1 MLFQGF
7 LFFVLCTLQSYALIV
22 SSPRTFMDV
31 FKPAITDADVSVH
44 VPVSV
49 RIRSTRM
56 EDIEQISSLLA
67 SAAADGTN
75 DGQFNFAA
83 SIAKMKRSA
92 SFHSLLLH
100 RYQTMREGY
109 IALSKVNNLCLG
121 KQVSEAD
128 RMRLIWDHDSF
139 RSKVQKAATM
149 SNEPHA
155 WKEHNFSL
163 CPQDPSQLQHIMLT
177 AEDSL
182 SGSVLGFC
190 EVAMMSSPEDET
202 SCKPTI
208 ANLATCLQYRRR
220 GIASNL
226 LSTVVRYVKQQW
238 DSSDEIALYVSK
250 DNENAISL
258 YKKHGFVRQTSVED
272 ANVYMILK
280 TRIRR

>member
-1 MLFQGF
+1 
-7 LFFVLCTLQSYALIV
+7 
-22 SSPRTFMDV
+22 MDV
-31 FKPAITDADVSVH
+31 FKPVKAGDDVTVR

-49 RIRSTRM
+49 RIRSTRE
-56 EDIEQISSLLA
+56 EDIGQISSLLA
-67 SAAADGTN
+67 SAAADSAN
-75 DGQFNFAA
+75 DGPFNFGA
-83 SIAKMKRSA
+83 SIAKIKRSA

-109 IALSKVNNLCLG
+109 IALSKVNKLCLD
-121 KQVSEAD
+121 KQVSDAD
-128 RMRLIWDHDSF
+128 RLRLIWDHDAF
-139 RSKVQKAATM
+139 RSKIQKAATM
-149 SNEPHA
+149 SNEPHL

-182 SGSVLGFC
+182 SGSVVGFC

-226 LSTVVRYVKQQW
+226 LTTVVRYVKQQW

-258 YKKHGFVRQTSVED
+258 YTKHGFVRENTFEGDS
-272 ANVYMILK
+272 VYMTLN
-280 TRIRR
+280 TRRCR